1 MVNDRLLRLRSQL
14 PDPTGHKVAA
24 VRADPLLDS
33 VRVLVLREGAMQH
46 VESLHEQAA
55 ECLRLAD
62 AEQSSEQRVILISIA
77 HAWLALA
84 EQRERLPPA
93 HEADA

>member
-1 MVNDRLLRLRSQL
+1 
-14 PDPTGHKVAA
+14 
-24 VRADPLLDS
+24 
-33 VRVLVLREGAMQH
+33 MQQ

-62 AEQSSEQRVILISIA
+62 AEQSSEQRVILIGIA

-84 EQRERLPPA
+84 EQRERLLPTPT
-93 HEADA
+93 ADA